1 MRITVIAIGK
11 VKDKNI
17 KPLIAEYIKRTPWK
31 IDIIELESKER
42 EERRMKE
49 DEGKLI
55 LSKISDSDFVVAL
68 EEKGKEFE
76 SPKFAEYLQKLQLN
90 GNSKIKL
97 IIGGAAGI
105 SDNLRKRANFILS
118 LGKMTYPHQLA
129 RILLI
134 EQLYRAWTI
143 IENRSYHK

>member
-1 MRITVIAIGK
+1 MQITVIAISK
-11 VKDKNI
+11 VKDKSI
-17 KPLIAEYIKRTPWK
+17 KSIISEYEKRIPWK
-31 IDIIELESKER
+31 LSIIELESKER
-42 EERRMKE
+42 EEARMKE

-55 LSKISDSDFVVAL
+55 LSKISDSDFVIAM
-68 EEKGKEFE
+68 EEKGNEYTSPEFA
-76 SPKFAEYLQKLQLN
+76 KYLQKLQIR
-90 GNSKIKL
+90 GDSRVKIV
-97 IIGGAAGI
+97 IGGAAGI
-105 SDNLRKRANFILS
+105 SDAVRKRANSVLS